1 MRKVINLNQ
10 LCNKN
15 QILEMILFLSNLYH
29 KLRKK
34 KKLKINLLIFVN
46 QLGQLQQFIIN
57 KKILFQMILKKK
69 KQNSKHKKLNFQS
82 MRKVK
87 HRQRLLNKNNLRN
100 NQQEVEVKEECLK
113 LQLQTLLNNYFYKEK
128 KKLKKPHYKSK
139 FYNKI
144 QLLSNNKKMFPL

>member
-1 MRKVINLNQ
+1 MKKVINLNQ

-34 KKLKINLLIFVN
+34 KKLKMNLLIFVN
-46 QLGQLQQFIIN
+46 QRKQLQQLIVN
-57 KKILFQMILKKK
+57 KTILFKMMLRKKK
-69 KQNSKHKKLNFQS
+69 LKSKHKKLNLQS
-82 MRKVK
+82 MRKIK
-87 HRQRLLNKNNLRN
+87 PRQRLLNKNNLRN

-113 LQLQTLLNNYFYKEK
+113 LQLQILLNNYFYKEK
-128 KKLKKPHYKSK
+128 RKSKKPHYKFK